1 MPPLILSSHST
12 RFAPQSVRPRTLV
25 LVAAVSVLALAFGV
39 VCGPAHAE
47 KADRNKPMFIE
58 SDALRVDDLK
68 QVSVATGKVVVTKGS
83 IIIRGARVEVRQD
96 AEGYQYGVATGE
108 PGGRAFYRQKREA
121 LDEFIEGDGETI
133 VYDGKADTVRFI
145 KRGEMRRFKGAQL
158 FDETSGNVI
167 VYDNGADVFTVD
179 SGTNPGTPGTGRVR
193 TMLTPN
199 PTLGAA
205 AVTPTAPASSAPLR
219 QSSALSG
226 LTLGGPT
233 SSGPKK

>member
-1 MPPLILSSHST
+1 MP
-12 RFAPQSVRPRTLV
+12 VRAKLAI
-25 LVAAVSVLALAFGV
+25 VAALLGLCMGTAN
-39 VCGPAHAE
+39 AE

-108 PGGRAFYRQKREA
+108 PGGRAFFRQKREA
-121 LDEFIEGDGETI
+121 VDEFIEGDGETI

-167 VYDNGADVFTVD
+167 VYDNSADVFTVD
-179 SGTNPGTPGTGRVR
+179 SGASPGAPGTGRVR

-199 PTLGAA
+199 PTPGSAA
-205 AVTPTAPASSAPLR
+205 ANPAPAASSAPLR
-219 QSSALSG
+219 QSGALGGS
-226 LTLGGPT
+226 TVGGPT
-233 SSGPKK
+233 PNGPKK